1 MKILISDNLA
11 AEGAKIFEEAGF
23 EVNARTSTP
32 ADEIMKIIGDYDG
45 LVIRSATKITPE
57 LLEQATNLK
66 VIGRAGAGLD
76 NVNIPAASQKGVV
89 VMNTPGGNTVTTAE
103 HTVAMIMSLCRN
115 IPQATASLKAN
126 KWEKKKFTGTELM
139 GKTLGVIGLGN
150 IGKNVAKRARG
161 LEMKVIGYDPYMTEE
176 MAHSLGVNL
185 VSLDEIYAG
194 SDIITVHTP
203 MTPETKHLINAET
216 IAKMKDGVRLV
227 NCARG
232 GIIKEADLLEALQSG
247 KVAAAA
253 LDVFEAEPPVDN
265 PLLALDNVI
274 ITPHLGASTSEAQVN
289 VAVMVANQMVEYLKT
304 GVAKNARNMAAVSPE
319 EMEKIQPYVS
329 LGEKLGTFLGQV
341 ADGRA
346 NQVTM
351 EYFGDA
357 ADLNSEPVTTAILKG
372 FLSNF
377 ADVNYVSAP
386 YLAKERGIKTSE
398 VKSNERPNF
407 QNKITITIEGKYG
420 KNSISGTLFNNRDP
434 RIVMVDGMSLE
445 AIPEGEMLIFRNN
458 DKPGVIGSVGRSLA
472 DARINIARM
481 QFGREE
487 PGGKAI
493 SIVNV
498 DSLVDAALLD
508 KLATLPNVIDVRV
521 ARL

>member
-11 AEGAKIFEEAGF
+11 AEGMKIFEEAGF
-23 EVNARTSTP
+23 EVDARTSTP
-32 ADEIMKIIGDYDG
+32 ADEILKIIGEYDG

-57 LLEQATNLK
+57 LLEKATRLK

-76 NVNIPAASQKGVV
+76 NVDIPAASQKGVV

-139 GKTLGVIGLGN
+139 GKTLGIIGLGN

-161 LEMKVIGYDPYMTEE
+161 LEMKVVGYDPYMTEE
-176 MAHSLGVNL
+176 MARSLGVRL
-185 VSLDEIYAG
+185 VSLDEIYAE

-203 MTPETKHLINAET
+203 MTPETKHLINRDT

-232 GIIKEADLLEALQSG
+232 GIIKETDLLEALQSG
-247 KVAAAA
+247 KVTAAA
-253 LDVFEAEPPVDN
+253 LDVFETEPPVDN

-274 ITPHLGASTSEAQVN
+274 ATPHLGASTSEAQVN
-289 VAVMVANQMVEYLKT
+289 VAVMVASQMVEYLTT

-319 EMEKIQPYVS
+319 EMEKIQPYIS
-329 LGEKLGTFLGQV
+329 LGEKLGSFLGQV

-346 NQVTM
+346 DRVTM

-398 VKSNERPNF
+398 VKSNESPNF
-407 QNKITITIEGKYG
+407 KNKITISVEGKYG

-434 RIVMVDGMSLE
+434 RIVMVDGMTLE
-445 AIPEGEMLIFRNN
+445 AVPEGEMLIFRNH
-458 DKPGVIGSVGRSLA
+458 DKPGVIGSVGRALA
-472 DARINIARM
+472 DAKINIARM

-498 DSLVDAALLD
+498 DSPVDAELLD
-508 KLATLPNVIDVRV
+508 KLAVLPNVVDVRV

>member
-11 AEGAKIFEEAGF
+11 AEGVRIFEEAGF
-23 EVNARTSTP
+23 DVDARTSTP
-32 ADEIMKIIGDYDG
+32 ADELMNIIGDYDG

-57 LLEQATNLK
+57 LLEKASHLK

-76 NVNIPAASQKGVV
+76 NVNIPAASQKGIV

-103 HTVAMIMSLCRN
+103 HTLAMIMSLCRN

-126 KWEKKKFTGTELM
+126 KWEKKKFTGMELM

-150 IGKNVAKRARG
+150 IGKNVAKRARS

-176 MAHSLGVNL
+176 MAHSLGVSL
-185 VSLDEIYAG
+185 VSLEEIYVE

-203 MTPETKHLINAET
+203 MTSETKHLINADT

-232 GIIKEADLLEALQSG
+232 GIIKEADLLEALKSG
-247 KVAAAA
+247 KVAAVA
-253 LDVFEAEPPVDN
+253 LDVFETEPPVDN
-265 PLLALDNVI
+265 PLLAFDNVVV
-274 ITPHLGASTSEAQVN
+274 TPHLGASTSEAQVN
-289 VAVMVANQMVEYLKT
+289 VALMVANQMVEYLKT
-304 GVAKNARNMAAVSPE
+304 GVAKNARNLAAVSPE
-319 EMEKIQPYVS
+319 EMEKIEPYVS
-329 LGEKLGTFLGQV
+329 LGEKLGSFLGQV

-346 NQVTM
+346 DQVTM

-357 ADLNSEPVTTAILKG
+357 AELNSEPLSTAILKG
-372 FLSNF
+372 FLSHFAEVNF
-377 ADVNYVSAP
+377 VSAP
-386 YLAKERGIKTSE
+386 YLAKERGIKVAE
-398 VKSNERPNF
+398 IKSNERPNF
-407 QNKITITIEGKYG
+407 QNKITVTIRGKYG
-420 KNSISGTLFNNRDP
+420 RNSISGTLFNNKDP
-434 RIVMVDGMSLE
+434 RIIMVDDMPLE
-445 AIPEGEMLIFRNN
+445 AIPEGEMLIFRNH
-458 DKPGVIGSVGRSLA
+458 DKPGVIGSVGRALA
-472 DARINIARM
+472 DAEINIARM

-498 DSLVDAALLD
+498 DSRVDPSLLE
-508 KLATLPNVIDVRV
+508 KLATLPNVVDVRV